1 MAGLETFRG
10 DKSGKSGDLRHSVP
24 PGLKPAFTKRFVG
37 EAKAAP
43 YPKAAGPSSKPLD
56 ETRSCIGLWLPLL
69 LVGIALGAQ
78 GIAFAQTKPERQSKA
93 AQPTQS
99 EVPST
104 AAESPSASAENDSG
118 KAEDKL
124 FQGMRYRMIGPFRG
138 GRSLTATGIPG
149 DPTTYYFGA
158 TGGGVWKST
167 DGATTWSP
175 VFDKEGS
182 GSIGSLAVANSDPNI
197 IYVGTG
203 EACIRGNI
211 SQGKGV
217 YKSLDGGKTWKN
229 IGLHDSRAIGKVIIN
244 PNNPDI
250 VFVAA
255 LGHPYGPNTERGI
268 FRTTDG
274 GKTWDKVLYKDE
286 NTGGI
291 DVAFDPHNPNIVFA
305 AMWQAR
311 RTSWSMISGGPG
323 SGLFRSG
330 DGGTTWKRLE
340 EHGLPKRPYGR
351 IGIAV
356 AANSDRIYALIEA
369 HNPDGGL
376 YRSDDGGES
385 WDFVNPSHSLWQRPW
400 YYMHIIAD
408 PRDENLVYIMDVEAY
423 KSTDGG
429 HLFNRIHVPHGD
441 NHGLWID
448 PRDTRRMIAA
458 NDGGVTVTL
467 DGGKNWTSEDN
478 QPTAQFYHVTTDT
491 ATPYR
496 VYGAQQDS
504 GTVAIVS
511 RGDDGYIDRTDWYD
525 VGGGEA
531 GYIAPFPPDPNI
543 VYAADYQGN
552 ITRYDRHIGQVKS
565 ISEQP
570 ELSDAHGAS
579 NLEHRFQWTAP
590 VLISPHD
597 PNTLYHAGERLFK
610 TTDGGVHWVAISPD
624 LTRND
629 KSKQSVSGGEITLDD
644 SGTEYYDTIFAVA
657 ESPITQGLL
666 WVGTDDGLIQLTRDE
681 GKSWSDLTPRD
692 LPEWSRISQIE
703 ASSHDAGTAY
713 VAVDRHQNDDLKP
726 YIYRTNDYGK
736 TWTKLTKGIPD
747 GSFVR
752 AVREDPKKRGLL
764 YAGTEDGV
772 YVSFNDGA
780 EWRTL
785 KLNLPSTPV
794 HDLVIKGN
802 DLVVATH
809 GRAFWIL
816 DDVSPLR
823 QFTDDLPKKDLH
835 LYTPAQAYR
844 IQAGEPGEHHPSKR
858 TGQNPPVGA
867 VIYYYLKEAPKAGT
881 ETKVEILDS
890 SGKVIRK
897 YSSAETQ
904 VLDEPLGPDDKKPE
918 KEIKADAGLNRFVWD
933 LRYEEAHR
941 VPGYYLWEYNSGAK
955 GPVAAPGQYQVRITV
970 GGESQVAAL
979 EVKLD
984 PRVNLSQADLTSQF
998 SLLTLIH
1005 EELNRVYDAV
1015 NQIQDVRSQVAGLK
1029 RRLPENA
1036 STKTIASS
1044 ADDLEKKLVVVR
1056 DQLVNLT
1063 ISANEDSLAYPP
1075 QIDGKLAFL
1084 AMDVGSADSAP
1095 TEAEQLEFEKL
1106 KRQSGELLGRWDDLQ
1121 RRDLAAFQKLTAE
1134 GSLSTVVVPPAGR
1147 AGEAEKM
1154 DAH

>member
-1 MAGLETFRG
+1 MGGRNTFR
-10 DKSGKSGDLRHSVP
+10 RN
-24 PGLKPAFTKRFVG
+24 
-37 EAKAAP
+37 KAEKTP
-43 YPKAAGPSSKPLD
+43 
-56 ETRSCIGLWLPLL
+56 TTLWL
-69 LVGIALGAQ
+69 ALFLAILALWTQ
-78 GIAFAQTKPERQSKA
+78 SAAHAQTKPERQSKA
-93 AQPTQS
+93 AKPTQS
-99 EVPST
+99 APPTTTT
-104 AAESPSASAENDSG
+104 ASDQNTPAENESG
-118 KAEDKL
+118 KPEDKL
-124 FQGMRYRMIGPFRG
+124 FKGMKYRLIGPFRG
-138 GRSLTATGIPG
+138 GRSLTAAGIPG

-167 DGATTWSP
+167 DGAMTWSS

-182 GSIGSLAVANSDPNI
+182 GSIGSVAVANSDHNT

-211 SQGKGV
+211 SHGDGV

-229 IGLHDSRAIGKVIIN
+229 IGLRDSRAIGKVIVN
-244 PNNPDI
+244 PSNPDI

-268 FRTTDG
+268 FRTLDG
-274 GKTWDKVLYKDE
+274 GKSWGKVLYKDE

-291 DVAFDPHNPNIVFA
+291 DVAFDPRNPNILFA
-305 AMWQAR
+305 ALWQAR
-311 RTSWSMISGGPG
+311 RTSWSLASGGPG
-323 SGLFRSG
+323 SGLYRSN

-340 EHGLPKRPYGR
+340 EHGLPKGPYGR

-356 AANSDRIYALIEA
+356 AANSDRVYALIEA
-369 HNPDGGL
+369 RNPDGGL
-376 YRSDDGGES
+376 YRSEDGGET
-385 WDFVNPSHSLWQRPW
+385 WDFVNPSHGLWQRPW

-408 PRDENLVYIMDVEAY
+408 PRDENVVYVMDVEAY

-429 HLFNRIHVPHGD
+429 HLFNKVKVPHGD

-467 DGGKNWTSEDN
+467 DGGKNWTREDN
-478 QPTAQFYHVTTDT
+478 QPTAQFYHVITDT
-491 ATPYR
+491 AAPYR

-504 GTVAIVS
+504 GTVAIAS
-511 RGDDGYIDRTDWYD
+511 RSDDGAIDRQDWYD

-531 GYIAPFPPDPNI
+531 GYIAPYPPDPNI

-552 ITRYDRHIGQVKS
+552 ITRFDKRIGQVKS
-565 ISEQP
+565 ITEQP
-570 ELSDAHGAS
+570 ELSDAYGAA

-590 VLISPHD
+590 VLISRHD

-610 TTDGGVHWVAISPD
+610 TTDGGAHWQAISPD

-629 KSKQSVSGGEITLDD
+629 KSKQHVSGGEITLDD
-644 SGTEYYDTIFAVA
+644 SGTEYYDTIFALA
-657 ESPITQGLL
+657 ESPITEDLL
-666 WVGTDDGLIQLTRDE
+666 WVGTDDGLIQVTRDE
-681 GKSWSDLTPRD
+681 GKTWTNVTPKD

-703 ASSHDAGTAY
+703 ASPRDAATAY
-713 VAVDRHQNDDLKP
+713 VAVDRHQSDDLRP
-726 YIYRTNDYGK
+726 YIYKTSDYGQ
-736 TWTKLTKGIPD
+736 TWTKLSNGIPD

-752 AVREDPKKRGLL
+752 AVREDPKKGGLL
-764 YAGTEDGV
+764 YAGTENGV

-780 EWRTL
+780 EWRSL
-785 KLNLPSTPV
+785 KLNLPTTPV
-794 HDLVIKGN
+794 HDLVIKDN

-816 DDVSPLR
+816 DDITPLR
-823 QFTDDLPKKDLH
+823 QFNDDMVAKDVH
-835 LYTPAQAYR
+835 LYTPGPAYR
-844 IQAGEPGEHHPSKR
+844 IQAGAGGEHHPSKR
-858 TGQNPPVGA
+858 TGQNPPAGA
-867 VIYYYLKEAPKAGT
+867 VIYFYLKDAPKAET
-881 ETKVEILDS
+881 ETKVEILDA
-890 SGKVIRK
+890 SGKSIRK

-904 VLDEPLGPDDKKPE
+904 PLDEPLDPDDKKPE
-918 KEIKADAGLNRFVWD
+918 KEVKPEAGLNRLVWD

-941 VPGYYLWEYNSGAK
+941 IPGYYLWEYSGGEH
-955 GPVAAPGQYQVRITV
+955 GPVAVPGQYQVRLTV
-970 GGESQVAAL
+970 GGESQVVPL
-979 EVKLD
+979 DVKLD
-984 PRVNLSQADLTSQF
+984 PRVSVSPADLAQQF
-998 SLLTLIH
+998 GLLAQIH
-1005 EELNRVYDAV
+1005 DELNRVYDAV

-1036 STKTIASS
+1036 SAKTIAGS
-1044 ADDLEKKLVVVR
+1044 ADDLEKKLMDVR

-1075 QIDGKLAFL
+1075 QIDAKLAYL

-1106 KRQSGELLGRWDDLQ
+1106 RRQSGELLSRWEDLQ
-1121 RRDLAAFQKLTAE
+1121 RRDLAAFRKLTSE
-1134 GSLSTVVVPPAGR
+1134 SSLSTVVVPPAGR
-1147 AGEAEKM
+1147 TGEAENT